1 MAETKHETVFDT
13 GQQYLG
19 SVYAKALLAA
29 GEKAGETDAV
39 LEGLQSLVDD
49 VLEQAPG
56 LEATLISP
64 RVPLEA
70 KENMLQTAFGGK
82 TAPTL
87 LTFLKVLCR
96 RGRFDC
102 LRAILRATRKQYNE
116 LRGRVEVQLTSAD
129 PLSASELESTT
140 NQLRS
145 ALGRDVD
152 VQLNV
157 VPDLIGG
164 LVIRVGDTVYD
175 GSLANRL
182 RRMRNDMVAQSTQ
195 QIRGELDRFATIETA
210 E

>member
-1 MAETKHETVFDT
+1 MAETKHDTVFDT

-19 SVYAKALLAA
+19 SVYAKALIAA
-29 GEKAGETDAV
+29 SEKAGETDAV

-56 LEATLISP
+56 LESTLVSP

-70 KENMLQTAFGGK
+70 KENMLQSALGGRA
-82 TAPTL
+82 APTL

-96 RGRFDC
+96 RGRFDS

-116 LRGRVEVQLTSAD
+116 LRNRKEVHVTSAD
-129 PLSASELESTT
+129 PLTAENLEATA
-140 NQLRS
+140 NRLRQ
-145 ALGRDVD
+145 ALGCDVD
-152 VQLNV
+152 LQVKI

-182 RRMRNDMVAQSTQ
+182 KTLRNDLLATSSQ
-195 QIRGELDRFATIETA
+195 QIRSELDRFAAA

>member
-1 MAETKHETVFDT
+1 MAETKHDTVFDT

-19 SVYAKALLAA
+19 SVYAKALLSAS
-29 GEKAGETDAV
+29 EKAGDTEAV

-56 LEATLISP
+56 LETTLVSP

-70 KENMLQTAFGGK
+70 KERMLEAAFGGK
-82 TAPTL
+82 TASTL
-87 LTFLKVLCR
+87 LTFMKVLCR

-102 LRAILRATRKQYNE
+102 LRAILRSSRERYNE
-116 LRGRVEVQLTSAD
+116 LRDRVEVQVTSAD
-129 PLSASELESTT
+129 PLSAGDLEATT
-140 NQLRS
+140 NQLRV

-152 VQLNV
+152 VQV
-157 VPDLIGG
+157 KIVPDLIGG

-182 RRMRNDMVAQSTQ
+182 KQLRNDMVAKSTQ
-195 QIRGELDRFATIETA
+195 QIRGELDRFATVE
-210 E
+210 

>member
-1 MAETKHETVFDT
+1 MAETKHDTVFDT

-19 SVYAKALLAA
+19 SVYAKALLGAS
-29 GEKAGETDAV
+29 ETAGETEAV

-56 LEATLISP
+56 LEATLVSP

-70 KENMLQTAFGGK
+70 KESMLQNAFGSR

-102 LRAILRATRKQYNE
+102 LRAILRAARQQYNE
-116 LRGRVEVQLTSAD
+116 MRGRVEVQVTSAD
-129 PLSASELESTT
+129 ALSVGDLETTT
-140 NQLRS
+140 NQLRA

-152 VQLNV
+152 VQVNI

-175 GSLANRL
+175 GSVANRL
-182 RRMRNDMVAQSTQ
+182 KQLRNNMIAHSTQ
-195 QIRGELDRFATIETA
+195 QIRGDLERFAEV

>member
-1 MAETKHETVFDT
+1 MSATKHDTVFDT

-29 GEKAGETDAV
+29 SEKAGETAAV

-56 LEATLISP
+56 LEATLVSP
-64 RVPLEA
+64 RVPQDA
-70 KENMLQTAFGGK
+70 KEKMLQSAFAGRM
-82 TAPTL
+82 APTL

-102 LRAILRATRKQYNE
+102 LQAILSATRKQYNE
-116 LRGRVEVQLTSAD
+116 LIGRVEVQVTSAEA
-129 PLSASELESTT
+129 LSTGDLEATT
-140 NQLRS
+140 NQLRV
-145 ALGRDVD
+145 ALGREVD
-152 VQLNV
+152 LQVKIA
-157 VPDLIGG
+157 PELIGG

-182 RRMRNDMVAQSTQ
+182 KQLRDDMVAKSTQ
-195 QIRGELDRFATIETA
+195 QIRDELDRFAAVE
-210 E
+210 

>member
-1 MAETKHETVFDT
+1 MAETKHYTVFDT

-19 SVYAKALLAA
+19 SVYAKALLATS
-29 GEKAGETDAV
+29 ENAGETEAV

-56 LEATLISP
+56 LEATLVSP

-70 KENMLQTAFGGK
+70 KENMLQIAFAGK

-102 LRAILRATRKQYNE
+102 LRAILTATRTQYND
-116 LRGRVEVQLTSAD
+116 LRGRIEVQVSTAD
-129 PLSASELESTT
+129 ALSAGDLEATT
-140 NQLRS
+140 NQLRG
-145 ALGRDVD
+145 ALGREVD
-152 VQLNV
+152 VQV
-157 VPDLIGG
+157 KIAPDLIGG

-182 RRMRNDMVAQSTQ
+182 KQLRSDMVAKSTQ
-195 QIRGELDRFATIETA
+195 QIRSELDRFAAVE
-210 E
+210 

>member
-1 MAETKHETVFDT
+1 MAASKHDTVFDT

-19 SVYAKALLAA
+19 SVYAKALLGAS
-29 GEKAGETDAV
+29 EKAGETAAV

-56 LEATLISP
+56 LQATLASP
-64 RVPLEA
+64 RVPLDA
-70 KENMLQTAFGGK
+70 KEKMLDSAFAGRM
-82 TAPTL
+82 APTL
-87 LTFLKVLCR
+87 LTFLKVVCR

-102 LRAILRATRKQYNE
+102 LRAILLATRQQYNE

-129 PLSASELESTT
+129 ALSAADLEATT
-140 NQLRS
+140 NQLRA

-152 VQLNV
+152 LQVKIA
-157 VPDLIGG
+157 PELIGG

-182 RRMRNDMVAQSTQ
+182 KQLRNDLVATSSQ
-195 QIRGELDRFATIETA
+195 QIRGELERFAAVE
-210 E
+210 

>member
-1 MAETKHETVFDT
+1 MAATKHDTVFDT

-29 GEKAGETDAV
+29 SEKAGETVAV

-56 LEATLISP
+56 LEATLVSP
-64 RVPLEA
+64 RVPQDA
-70 KENMLQTAFGGK
+70 KEKMLQSAFAGRM
-82 TAPTL
+82 APTL

-102 LRAILRATRKQYNE
+102 LQAILSATRKQYNE
-116 LRGRVEVQLTSAD
+116 LIGRVEVQVTSAEA
-129 PLSASELESTT
+129 LSTGDLEATT
-140 NQLRS
+140 NQLRV
-145 ALGRDVD
+145 ALGREVD
-152 VQLNV
+152 LQVKIA
-157 VPDLIGG
+157 PELIGG

-182 RRMRNDMVAQSTQ
+182 KQLRDDMVAKSTQ
-195 QIRGELDRFATIETA
+195 QIRDELDRFAAVE
-210 E
+210 

>member
-1 MAETKHETVFDT
+1 MAETKHDTVFDT
-13 GQQYLG
+13 GQQYLA

-29 GEKAGETDAV
+29 SENAGETEAV

-56 LEATLISP
+56 LESTLASP

-70 KENMLQTAFGGK
+70 KEKMLQAAFAGR
-82 TAPTL
+82 TPATF
-87 LTFLKVLCR
+87 LTFLKVICR

-116 LRGRVEVQLTSAD
+116 LRNRVEVQVSTAD
-129 PLSASELESTT
+129 PLNAEDLEATT
-140 NQLRS
+140 NQLRI

-152 VQLNV
+152 VQVNI

-175 GSLANRL
+175 GSVANRL
-182 RRMRNDMVAQSTQ
+182 KKLRDDMVAQSSQ
-195 QIRGELDRFATIETA
+195 QIRSELDRFAAVE
-210 E
+210 